1 MEQNDIESVVVLSSV
16 VVADLVVAAAA
27 VVVVVVVTSIVVLP
41 RPSGWPDRGG
51 DCHDGSCHVW

>member
-1 MEQNDIESVVVLSSV
+1 MVEQNDIESVVVLSSV
-16 VVADLVVAAAA
+16 VVADLV

-51 DCHDGSCHVW
+51 DCHSDSCHVW

>member
-1 MEQNDIESVVVLSSV
+1 MVVVEQNDIESVVVLSSV
-16 VVADLVVAAAA
+16 VVPDL

-51 DCHDGSCHVW
+51 DCHSDSCHVW